1 MTIHIYASGEIF
13 SRCIKQRRFWARSH
27 KVQTKMCMLMLLN
40 MYVVTSNK
48 DRPMKLRA
56 MKYMY
61 TTIVH
66 VY

>member
-1 MTIHIYASGEIF
+1 M
-13 SRCIKQRRFWARSH
+13 SH